1 MWPKNNENA
10 TIMTLSNLLI
20 IPWQGWQDLNP
31 RHPVLETGALP
42 TELHPYAVITGLL
55 YLKSL
60 LLVEVKVG
68 ACHARWQASG
78 KTTAWRF
85 GLSVFGQAVGS
96 RTGSRHL

>member
-1 MWPKNNENA
+1 
-10 TIMTLSNLLI
+10 
-20 IPWQGWQDLNP
+20 
-31 RHPVLETGALP
+31 
-42 TELHPYAVITGLL
+42 L